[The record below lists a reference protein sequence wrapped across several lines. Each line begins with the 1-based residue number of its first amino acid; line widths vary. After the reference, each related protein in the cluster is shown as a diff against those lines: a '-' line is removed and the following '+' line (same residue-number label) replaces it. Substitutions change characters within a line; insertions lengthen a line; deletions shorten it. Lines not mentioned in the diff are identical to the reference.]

1 MLLYVAAGGAI
12 GASLRH
18 LLGAAFL
25 RYGGAGFS
33 YATLSANVLG
43 SFAMGVLF
51 GWLLMRAGGE
61 GHASEPLRLFLG
73 VGLLGGFTTFS
84 AFSLEAVMLLEKKA
98 YGAFGA
104 YVAGSVVLS
113 IAALLLGLI
122 VTRRAL
128 AI

>member
-33 YATLSANVLG
+33 YATLSANLVG
-43 SFAMGVLF
+43 SFAMGILF
-51 GWLLMRAGGE
+51 GWLSLRAGGA
-61 GHASEPLRLFLG
+61 ASAGEPLRLFLG

-84 AFSLEAVMLLEKKA
+84 AFSLEAVMLLEEKA

-104 YVAGSVVLS
+104 YVAGSAAFS
-113 IAALLLGLI
+113 IAALILGLMLA
-122 VTRRAL
+122 RKAL